1 MMSENRRFYW
11 MKLPSDYF
19 RQLLQRKMRKQIN
32 GSEMQLVYLQ
42 MLLYSI
48 DKNARF
54 PYQGVYDTVEEEI
67 AEELDADLDLVK
79 DTVKFLEENQKV
91 ERSENGLHLFEAE
104 KMVGSEGAS
113 AKRMRD
119 MRQRK
124 TSHCDSSVM
133 DSDNNVTNGDVDKEK
148 DKEKD
153 KDIDKDIDKDS
164 MYTDEKGHSN
174 MKKVENKC
182 VKKTDQNRSY
192 THAFENFWQAYPRKK
207 EKAGTYK
214 AYQARLKDG
223 YSEEELLVAA
233 QGYSDE
239 CSREKREQKY
249 IKLGSTFLGPSTP
262 FTDFLKGETNNATE
276 NTGYSAKLW

>member
-1 MMSENRRFYW
+1 MVAENRRFYW

-19 RQLLQRKMRKQIN
+19 RQLFQRKMKKQTN
-32 GSEMQLVYLQ
+32 GSKMQVVYLQ

-48 DKNARF
+48 DKNAIF
-54 PYQGVYDTVEEEI
+54 PYQGVYETIEEEI
-67 AEELDADLDLVK
+67 AEELDENLELVK
-79 DTVKFLEENQKV
+79 ETVKFLEENQRV
-91 ERSENGLHLFEAE
+91 ERTENGLHLFEAE

-113 AKRMRD
+113 AGRMRE

-124 TSHCDSSVM
+124 ASHCDSSVTN
-133 DSDNNVTNGDVDKEK
+133 SDNSVING
-148 DKEKD
+148 
-153 KDIDKDIDKDS
+153 DIDKDREKDVNKDIERD
-164 MYTDEKGHSN
+164 TDSKYAGEEGHSN
-174 MKKVENKC
+174 MQEIENERAKKI
-182 VKKTDQNRSY
+182 DQNRSY

-223 YSEEELLVAA
+223 YSEEELLLAV
-233 QGYSDE
+233 QGYADE

-249 IKLGSTFLGPSTP
+249 IKLGSTFLGPTTP
-262 FTDFLKGETNNATE
+262 FTDFLKGEINNATE